1 MGWRKFQLTNVAL
14 RFAERNDVSGG
25 IFRLDYYYITVIT
38 SLKQPVREP
47 IREPDEKSRRNIRNW
62 RKKPFQEV
70 LYFERSLQL
79 QPWTKCVGKWIKTWN
94 HNRNTYKISVSIPP
108 NGKMHAVVGW
118 KCFVNIAQE
127 REKQNGYGMK
137 ISNHW
142 DQGDDDDVKYARRD
156 WDENFAFGGKM
167 KLKVIP

>member
-38 SLKQPVREP
+38 SLKQQVREP

-79 QPWTKCVGKWIKTWN
+79 QP
-94 HNRNTYKISVSIPP
+94 
-108 NGKMHAVVGW
+108 
-118 KCFVNIAQE
+118 
-127 REKQNGYGMK
+127 
-137 ISNHW
+137 
-142 DQGDDDDVKYARRD
+142 
-156 WDENFAFGGKM
+156 
-167 KLKVIP
+167 